1 MHLLHNKISTL
12 SPRQLWS
19 ILRTPAQLFTI
30 SAVLVNA
37 GNYAYNVWLGR
48 SLSPDVFAEAVLLI
62 TLLLALSFLAT
73 GIQLTATKFYAELE
87 GTAQQSSLQF
97 MSRYALIIGVII
109 GLLIVAFAPSL
120 ATLFSMRDVD
130 VFYPLGVSVPFY
142 LWLSISRG
150 KAQGS
155 RNYISLAATYQ
166 IEMLARFAI
175 TLMAIQVFDLEPSW
189 SVALAIGGSVILAS
203 GVNPHRL
210 AIRSKIP
217 VSKKLQKRIATFFMY
232 ICLYEC
238 LQIVCSNADLLM
250 VKHYFAADAA
260 GQYAAM
266 ALIGRIVF
274 FITWMIVMLLLP
286 EVVTLRKNGGNHLKL
301 FLKYLSGIA
310 AIVIVLVAGCYLF
323 SEQIV
328 TIMFSEAYME
338 VAPLLGPYAL
348 ATGCFALANVFVY
361 YALSVDRYRAV
372 WIALGFGAVQLLT
385 FTLYHDSLQT
395 IVYIQVIYMSLLMLT
410 QALLLLQ
417 RNKREKSLI

>member
-1 MHLLHNKISTL
+1 MHSLAKKFSLL
-12 SPRQLWS
+12 SPQYIWS

-87 GTAQQSSLQF
+87 GTQKEAGMAF
-97 MSRYALIIGVII
+97 MSRYAIILGVVI
-109 GLLIVAFAPSL
+109 GLLIVAFAPNL

-142 LWLSISRG
+142 LWLSITRG
-150 KAQGS
+150 KAQGG
-155 RNYISLAATYQ
+155 RKYIALAATYQ

-175 TLMAIQVFDLEPSW
+175 TLLAIQVFNLDPSW

-203 GVNPHRL
+203 GVNPHKL
-210 AIRSKIP
+210 ALFQSFS
-217 VSKKLQKRIATFFMY
+217 VSKKLQKRIGIFFMY

-250 VKHYFAADAA
+250 VKHYFSAADA

-286 EVVTLRKNGGNHLKL
+286 EVVTLRKNGGNHLRL

-310 AIVIVLVAGCYLF
+310 AIVFVLVVGCYLF

-328 TIMFSEAYME
+328 TIMFTDAYLE

-372 WIALGFGAVQLLT
+372 WIALGFGALQLVT
-385 FTLYHDSLQT
+385 FTLFHESLKS
-395 IVYIQVIYMSLLMLT
+395 IVYIQVFYMSLLMLT
-410 QALLLLQ
+410 QAFLLIQ
-417 RNKREKSLI
+417 RHKRENR